1 MNISDAGL
9 AMICEFE
16 GYHTALPDGGCTAY
30 LCPAGVVTIGF
41 GCTEG
46 VKMGDVWS
54 REQAEEALRREL
66 ATHEAAVNRLVTV
79 DITRGQRDALISFS
93 YNLGVGTLQN
103 STLLKK
109 LNAGDPAGACDEF
122 AKFNKAKVL
131 NKKTGKREIAPVRG
145 LTIRRAKEAA
155 MFASRDDDEAAPMMP
170 QKCEVPKEPMTPLQL
185 ATVVGGGATAVNQA
199 VPMLPAASKA
209 GESAVDLMAGAK
221 QIGGALQEFIA
232 WAAANPKFAV
242 PGFLL
247 VVLPLLMQL
256 PAVQA
261 YLPKKP

>member
-1 MNISDAGL
+1 
-9 AMICEFE
+9 MICEFE

-46 VKMGDVWS
+46 VKMGDVWT
-54 REQAEEALRREL
+54 REQAEDALRREL

-93 YNLGVGTLQN
+93 YNLGSGALAK
-103 STLLKK
+103 SALLKK
-109 LNAGDPAGACDEF
+109 LNAGDNAGACAEF
-122 AKFNKAKVL
+122 AKWNKAGGKVL
-131 NKKTGKREIAPVRG
+131 RG

-155 MFASRDDDEAAPMMP
+155 MFASRDEPAPMP
-170 QKCEVPKEPMTPLQL
+170 QKVDVPKEPMTPLQI

-199 VPMLPAASKA
+199 VPVLPSISKSGGDA
-209 GESAVDLMAGAK
+209 IDMMAGVK
-221 QIGGALQEFIA
+221 QIGGALQEFA
-232 WAAANPKFAV
+232 TWASANPKLAL

-247 VVLPLLMQL
+247 VILPLLL
-256 PAVQA
+256 PYVQA
-261 YLPKKP
+261 YLPTKAK

>member
-1 MNISDAGL
+1 MNLSGAGL

-46 VKMGDVWS
+46 VKMGDVWT

-79 DITRGQRDALISFS
+79 DITQGQRDALISFS
-93 YNLGVGTLQN
+93 YNLGTGTLAK

-131 NKKTGKREIAPVRG
+131 NKKSGKFELATVRG

-155 MFASRDDDEAAPMMP
+155 MFASRDGDAAEQPMMP
-170 QKCEVPKEPMTPLQL
+170 QKVEVPKEPWTPMQIVA
-185 ATVVGGGATAVNQA
+185 ATGTGATAVQT
-199 VPMLPAASKA
+199 VPSMLPSSSKSA
-209 GESAVDLMAGAK
+209 ESALDVIAGIKSA
-221 QIGGALQEFIA
+221 GGAFSDFAA
-232 WAAANPKFAV
+232 WAVANPKIAV

-247 VVLPLLMQL
+247 VVLPLLL
-256 PAVQA
+256 PYVQA
-261 YLPKKP
+261 YLPKAK